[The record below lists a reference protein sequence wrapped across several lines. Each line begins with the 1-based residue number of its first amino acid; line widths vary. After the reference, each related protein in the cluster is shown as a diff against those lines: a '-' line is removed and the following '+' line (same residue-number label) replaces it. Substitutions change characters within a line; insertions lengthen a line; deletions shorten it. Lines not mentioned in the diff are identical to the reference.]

1 MTENYYLQVNDLNKN
16 FGGISALS
24 GINIEINNND
34 FIGLI
39 GPNGS
44 GKTTLINLISGIYQ
58 ASKGNICF
66 DGENITYYNSIK
78 MHQLGICRTFQNTRL
93 VDDINLIENIQL
105 GIISSIK
112 KKLTSQFFRGRL
124 LDEKIKYNKK
134 TDELVNIFLPHI
146 KNLDVE
152 VSSLSNIDKKRI
164 EICRAMIGKPKL
176 LLLDEPSAGM
186 TIDEGETLIKE
197 INNYKKLNPMTI
209 ILVEHEMHLIKK
221 FTNRTIVLNYGKKI
235 ADGSFEVVSKN
246 EAVIEAYLGNS

>member
-66 DGENITYYNSIK
+66 DGENITNYNSIK

-93 VDDINLIENIQL
+93 INDINLIENIQL

-112 KKLTSQFFRGRL
+112 KK
-124 LDEKIKYNKK
+124 
-134 TDELVNIFLPHI
+134 
-146 KNLDVE
+146 
-152 VSSLSNIDKKRI
+152 
-164 EICRAMIGKPKL
+164 
-176 LLLDEPSAGM
+176 
-186 TIDEGETLIKE
+186 
-197 INNYKKLNPMTI
+197 IN
-209 ILVEHEMHLIKK
+209 
-221 FTNRTIVLNYGKKI
+221 
-235 ADGSFEVVSKN
+235 
-246 EAVIEAYLGNS
+246 